1 MQDDALL
8 DRRIRLLG
16 ASSPLFYN
24 RPLRLVR
31 GEGVWLY
38 DADGKRYLDAYN
50 NVAHVGHCHPHVVEA
65 LTKQANILNTHTRY
79 LHEGIL
85 NYGEAL
91 TATFDDEL
99 TMLHLCCT
107 GTEANELALRIAKAC
122 SGNNGV
128 IVTDFCYHGNS
139 AAIAELSTALLGPE
153 GIGANVRMITAPDPY
168 RQPDGAEAAAAQ
180 FSAQVKG
187 AIDSLAESGMKP
199 AALLFDTV
207 FATEG
212 MPRVPA
218 QFIQDAVA
226 QTRAAGG
233 FYIAD
238 EVQPG
243 FGRTGENMWGY
254 QRYSIVPDLVTL
266 GKPMGNG
273 HPIAGVVSRASL
285 TEDFGEKSS
294 YFNTFGGNPVASAV
308 GLAVL
313 QVIEREGLQENAR
326 KVGLYLQDGLAKLA
340 EKHEIIG
347 DVKGY
352 GLFLGA
358 EFVTDRES
366 KTPATEATR
375 TVVNGMR
382 ERGVLISQTGRAD
395 NVLKIRPPMPFS
407 TENADLLLESLD
419 DCLAAL

>member
-1 MQDDALL
+1 MEEDALL
-8 DRRIRLLG
+8 DRRVHLLG
-16 ASSPLFYN
+16 AASPLFYS
-24 RPLRLVR
+24 RPLQLVR

-65 LTKQANILNTHTRY
+65 LNKQANTLNTHTRY

-85 NYGEAL
+85 NYGETLIA
-91 TATFDDEL
+91 AFDDEL

-107 GTEANELALRIAKAC
+107 GTEANELALRIAKVC

-139 AAIAELSTALLGPE
+139 TAIAELSTAFPGPE
-153 GIGANVRMITAPDPY
+153 GIGANVRVITAPDPY
-168 RQPDGAEAAAAQ
+168 RQPDGSEAAAAQ

-187 AIDSLAESGMKP
+187 AIESLAESGMKP

-218 QFIQDAVA
+218 HFIQDAVA

-243 FGRTGENMWGY
+243 FGRTGESMWGY
-254 QRYSIVPDLVTL
+254 QRYGIVPDLVTL

-273 HPIAGVVSRASL
+273 HPISGVVSRASL
-285 TEDFGEKSS
+285 TENFGEKTM
-294 YFNTFGGNPVASAV
+294 YFNTFGGNPVSSAV

-326 KVGLYLQDGLAKLA
+326 KVGQYLQAGLAELA
-340 EKHEIIG
+340 EKHDIIG

-352 GLFLGA
+352 GLFLGV
-358 EFVTDRES
+358 ELVTDRKS
-366 KTPATEATR
+366 KMPATEATR

-382 ERGVLISQTGRAD
+382 ERGVLISQTGRTD

-407 TENADLLLESLD
+407 KENADLLLEVLD
-419 DCLAAL
+419 DCLAVQ